1 MEGQVLEN
9 FELYNNL
16 YEYVIYVFSVF
27 IFVVVIRFFEYI
39 FRSLGEIYYN
49 LLFEEEII
57 YFDLCVLKMCW
68 YQLGLD
74 YWSIKIF
81 FNGIFERQ

>member
-9 FELYNNL
+9 FELHNNL
-16 YEYVIYVFSVF
+16 HEYVTYAPSAPTFAAVT
-27 IFVVVIRFFEYI
+27 RLPEHTP
-39 FRSLGEIYYN
+39 RSPGEIHYN
-49 LLFEEEII
+49 LLPEEETI

-74 YWSIKIF
+74 YWSIKTF
-81 FNGIFERQ
+81 LNGIFERQ